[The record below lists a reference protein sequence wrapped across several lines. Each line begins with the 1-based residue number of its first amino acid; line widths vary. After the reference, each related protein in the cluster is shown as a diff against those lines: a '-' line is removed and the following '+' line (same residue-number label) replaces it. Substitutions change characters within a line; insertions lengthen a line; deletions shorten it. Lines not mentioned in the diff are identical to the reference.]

1 MQKVQHRLLLLFFD
15 ITGVYNEGCAAF
27 AKVSPN
33 VVADESVM
41 KTDEGMT
48 MEQRYTVVQLTC
60 RVKEIFIVFSLSS
73 LFPCL
78 NVFLIV
84 ILPLI
89 SGTWW
94 ICWSSVRSSLSAP
107 SDMK

>member
-1 MQKVQHRLLLLFFD
+1 MVGVFVAIYQVQKVQHRLLFLFFFFFFD

-60 RVKEIFIVFSLSS
+60 RVREIFIIFSLSS

-78 NVFLIV
+78 NVFIV
-84 ILPLI
+84 IILSLI
-89 SGTWW
+89 SGTW
-94 ICWSSVRSSLSAP
+94 
-107 SDMK
+107 

>member
-1 MQKVQHRLLLLFFD
+1 MVAIYEVQKVQHHRLLLFFLYIY

-60 RVKEIFIVFSLSS
+60 RVKEIFIIFSLSS

-78 NVFLIV
+78 NVFIIII

-89 SGTWW
+89 SGTW
-94 ICWSSVRSSLSAP
+94 
-107 SDMK
+107 

>member
-1 MQKVQHRLLLLFFD
+1 MVGVFVAIYQVQKVQHRLLLLFFFFD

-60 RVKEIFIVFSLSS
+60 RVREIFIIFSLSS
-73 LFPCL
+73 LFPC
-78 NVFLIV
+78 
-84 ILPLI
+84 
-89 SGTWW
+89 
-94 ICWSSVRSSLSAP
+94 
-107 SDMK
+107 